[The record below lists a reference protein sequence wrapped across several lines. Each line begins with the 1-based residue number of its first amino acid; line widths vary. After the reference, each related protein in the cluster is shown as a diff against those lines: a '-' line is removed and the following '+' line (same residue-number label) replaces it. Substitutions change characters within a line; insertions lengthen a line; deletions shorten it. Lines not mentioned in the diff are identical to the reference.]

1 MTRFY
6 SILLF
11 LGVCAASILMRPT
24 KVESACCYF
33 SAKEKDVSQPGQKA
47 FLTWDPVEKIE
58 SFTVQPKFE
67 GNASDFG
74 MVIPTPSQPKLHEMP
89 RDFFKELAVFTI
101 LEPMDLTKYKM
112 RRFARAGGGRGAGG
126 APAGMA
132 RDRTVRVLDAGIVG
146 SLDFK
151 VIKAE
156 KADDLFSW
164 LKDNKYA
171 YAGDLNTLDFYIK
184 RKWFFTVMKIDPMQM
199 TKRADGSFEG
209 EVTPTRFNFTSDQ
222 LIYPL
227 KITQI
232 SVRDRT
238 EALLY
243 IQPPEK
249 MDLADNFSYEW
260 TFTPLW
266 SQATGYAIPER
277 LTEQERAWQKYASP
291 LITDCTKEADRVR
304 QLGFQP
310 ANLEWAKKLTARD
323 MDVIDG
329 TVRYNRDA
337 PKADIDNLK
346 LLRGHLK
353 EGQFVTKIRKVFS
366 KRECDADL
374 VFVPATLFR
383 QKDDMEYFTMLPTS
397 PP

>member
-1 MTRFY
+1 MQ
-6 SILLF
+6 
-11 LGVCAASILMRPT
+11 PT

-47 FLTWDPVEKIE
+47 FLTWDPIEKIE

-101 LEPMDLTKYKM
+101 LEPMDLAKYKSM
-112 RRFARAGGGRGAGG
+112 RMAKGARGGAGN
-126 APAGMA
+126 APGMKA
-132 RDRTVRVLDAGIVG
+132 RDLTVRVLDAGIVG
-146 SLDFK
+146 SLDYK

-156 KADDLFSW
+156 NADDLFSW
-164 LKDNKYA
+164 LKANKYA
-171 YAGDLNTLDFYIK
+171 YAGDAETLDYYIK

-199 TKRADGSFEG
+199 KKRADGSFEG
-209 EVTPTRFNFTSDQ
+209 EVTPTRFDFSSDE

-232 SVRDRT
+232 SVRDKT

-243 IQPPEK
+243 IQAPVK

-260 TFTPLW
+260 TFTPMW
-266 SQATGYAIPER
+266 SRATSFAIPEK
-277 LTEQERAWQKYASP
+277 LTQHEFTWQKLASSVARE
-291 LITDCTKEADRVR
+291 CEQKANSVR

-310 ANLEWAKKLTARD
+310 ATLEWAKKLTSKD
-323 MDVIDG
+323 MDLIDG
-329 TVRYNRDA
+329 TARYNRDA
-337 PKADIDNLK
+337 PQADIDNLK

-353 EGQFVTKIRKVFS
+353 EGQFITKLRKVFT

-374 VFVPATLFR
+374 VFVRATLFR
-383 QKDDMEYFTMLPTS
+383 EKDDMEYFAKLPTS

>member
-6 SILLF
+6 CILSL
-11 LGVCAASILMRPT
+11 LGVGGAAILMRPT

-47 FLTWDPVEKIE
+47 FLTWDPLEKIE
-58 SFTVQPKFE
+58 TFTVQPKFE

-89 RDFFKELAVFTI
+89 REFFKELAVFTI
-101 LEPMDLTKYKM
+101 LEPMDLNKYKPM
-112 RRFARAGGGRGAGG
+112 RRMMRMGGGMN
-126 APAGMA
+126 APAGRA
-132 RDRTVRVLDAGIVG
+132 RDTTVRVLDAGIVG
-146 SLDFK
+146 SLDYK
-151 VIKAE
+151 VIKADR
-156 KADDLFSW
+156 ADDLFSW

-171 YAGDLNTLDFYIK
+171 YAGDTDTLDFYIK

-199 TKRADGSFEG
+199 KKRADGSFEG
-209 EVTPTRFNFTSDQ
+209 EVTPTRFNFSSDQ

-232 SVRDRT
+232 SVRNQT

-243 IQPPEK
+243 IQAPQK

-266 SQATGYAIPER
+266 SQAASYAIPER
-277 LTEQERAWQKYASP
+277 LTRQERAWQKYASP
-291 LITDCTKEADRVR
+291 LVADCTKEADRVR

-310 ANLEWAKKLTARD
+310 ANLEWAKKLTAKD

-329 TVRYNRDA
+329 TARYNRNA

-353 EGQFVTKIRKVFS
+353 EGQFVTKIRKVFT

-383 QKDDMEYFTMLPTS
+383 EKDDMEYFTMLPTS